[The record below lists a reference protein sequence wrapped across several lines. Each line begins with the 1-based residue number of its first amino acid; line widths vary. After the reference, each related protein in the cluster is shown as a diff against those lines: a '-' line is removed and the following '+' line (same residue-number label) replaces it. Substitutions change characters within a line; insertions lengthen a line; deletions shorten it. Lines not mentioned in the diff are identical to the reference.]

1 MHTTKTCTPQTCIL
15 VESESYMSKA
25 IFRLHQP
32 GGFDGYFKSRM
43 LLESIGEAEVPDQ
56 IFMKCWNDTS
66 VFLKNYWRKRGTK
79 IYSHLNLR
87 SSDLLDVS
95 CDDSELWYLWKA
107 KVKEEAF
114 DREENV
120 IELIHGVLHDE
131 GLIICHSLI
140 SISDRYKG
148 TILQTEDRKLLF
160 LHVCHE
166 YDLLAIGVRK
176 RSMQL
181 LEAFVNASL
190 MEQV

>member
-1 MHTTKTCTPQTCIL
+1 
-15 VESESYMSKA
+15 MSKA

-79 IYSHLNLR
+79 IYPHLNLR
-87 SSDLLDVS
+87 YSDLLEVS
-95 CDDSELWYLWKA
+95 CDVSELWYLWKA

-120 IELIHGVLHDE
+120 IESIHGVLHNE

-148 TILQTEDRKLLF
+148 TNLQTEDRKLLF
-160 LHVCHE
+160 LHVSHE
-166 YDLLAIGVRK
+166 YDFLAIGIRK
-176 RSMQL
+176 CSMQL
-181 LEAFVNASL
+181 LEAFENASL
-190 MEQV
+190 LEQV